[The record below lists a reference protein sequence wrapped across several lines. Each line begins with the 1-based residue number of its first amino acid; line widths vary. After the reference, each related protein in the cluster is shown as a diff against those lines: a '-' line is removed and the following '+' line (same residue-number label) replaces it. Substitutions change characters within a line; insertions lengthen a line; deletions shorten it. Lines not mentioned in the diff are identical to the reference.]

1 MCLLLRESMG
11 VGRIAIS
18 AYFFSVEME
27 IREAQK
33 RIKDELLNVFIK
45 ASQMRPQR
53 QPPKGVLTFFSPFLA
68 VLRRHRGAKD
78 HIWKSSQNVHWQALC
93 EQSQPTLQLQ
103 LIHKITQPSLF
114 CTQGKQDDLAI
125 AMQLAIIGAQ
135 KFFQGNEDTRTPTHA
150 MHHSDP
156 KTVCNNNALT
166 LSTTSLSSSVFARRS

>member
-1 MCLLLRESMG
+1 MG

-18 AYFFSVEME
+18 NYFLSVEME
-27 IREAQK
+27 IREAKK
-33 RIKDELLNVFIK
+33 RIKDELLNVFI
-45 ASQMRPQR
+45 SQMRMQC
-53 QPPKGVLTFFSPFLA
+53 QPPKTVLIVVSRFLA

-78 HIWKSSQNVHWQALC
+78 DLRESSQNVHWQALC